1 MKTILENWNK
11 FVSIE
16 EVEVP
21 PEIEQSDQNASK
33 TINKAEDEAD
43 NVAKKIMDASPDEDV
58 RRQSLETIIRKLVDF
73 YKGLTN

>member
-11 FVSIE
+11 FVNIE

-21 PEIEQSDQNASK
+21 TGIEQSDQNASK

-43 NVAKKIMDASPDEDV
+43 NVAKKITDASPDEDV